1 MQQRTLETL
10 LYKINE
16 QILNPLIV
24 LMFAL
29 ALVLFIWGATRFIW
43 KNDSDEERRTGAQHM
58 LWGVVGMFIMVSVKA
73 ILWIV
78 ANTFG
83 LDTRFLP

>member
-1 MQQRTLETL
+1 MQPTLRTLLE
-10 LYKINE
+10 KINE

-29 ALVLFIWGATRFIW
+29 ALVLFLWGATRFIW

-58 LWGVVGMFIMVSVKA
+58 LWGVFGMFIMVSVWA
-73 ILWIV
+73 ILWIIV
-78 ANTFG
+78 NTFG
-83 LDTRFLP
+83 LDPSVLP